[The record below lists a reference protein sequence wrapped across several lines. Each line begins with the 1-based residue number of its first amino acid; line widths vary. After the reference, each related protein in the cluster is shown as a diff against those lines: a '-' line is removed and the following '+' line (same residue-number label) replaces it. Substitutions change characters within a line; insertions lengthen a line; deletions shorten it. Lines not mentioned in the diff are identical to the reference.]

1 MHVIMDFSFVIVLAM
16 IWHSLLGNRDPPSEY
31 WTIPAL
37 FKLIMVLLHTFSM
50 SESSA
55 SEWISVLGSVDFV
68 FVFFKLNIHQFHIFK
83 TDSHFVDVDTYQ
95 VKKKVERIQAMQS
108 SRQVIT
114 PCEISALITDQRA

>member
-1 MHVIMDFSFVIVLAM
+1 M
-16 IWHSLLGNRDPPSEY
+16 
-31 WTIPAL
+31 IPAL